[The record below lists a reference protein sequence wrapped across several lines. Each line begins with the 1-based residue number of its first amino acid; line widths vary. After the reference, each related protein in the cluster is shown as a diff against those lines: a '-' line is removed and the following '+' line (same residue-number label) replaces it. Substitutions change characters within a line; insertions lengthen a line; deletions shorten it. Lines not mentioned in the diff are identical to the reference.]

1 MSKKIFIRGTLLL
14 TFSGLISRIIG
25 FFYRIFLS
33 RIIGAQGLGIYQLVF
48 PLQTFILAICAS
60 GIQTAISR
68 LAASEEA
75 LGDHKKACDY
85 FMVGTFFSLILSISF
100 SSLLYLHADFWA
112 CEILKEPR
120 TNSLIQMLSLS
131 FPFST
136 LHSCINSY
144 YFARKKTL
152 LPAGIQILEQAARAG
167 SSYILYLILISEK
180 MIITPLIA
188 VFGTL
193 ISEIMASVV
202 SLFFI
207 SMHFKDIHYSPFRL
221 SQPVQLL
228 KNTFQISVPLTLN
241 KILLTL
247 LSSIEVILIPARLQV
262 SGLSSREALSIYG
275 IFTGMALPMILFPS
289 ALTNSAAVMLLPS
302 VSQLQTLGHSQKIRQ
317 VISQIFKYCISL
329 GLFCMAGFLL
339 FGQFI
344 GNFLF
349 HSPTAGLYIKTLA
362 FICPF
367 LYLNATLTSVL
378 NGLGRSGLCLIHS
391 VISILIRMVFV
402 IFMIPVL
409 GIKGYFYGILLGEL
423 ILTILHVF
431 ALFEKHF
438 PYRHSDS
445 DGL

>member
-221 SQPVQLL
+221 SQPAQLL

-431 ALFEKHF
+431 ALSEKHF

>member
-1 MSKKIFIRGTLLL
+1 M
-14 TFSGLISRIIG
+14 
-25 FFYRIFLS
+25 
-33 RIIGAQGLGIYQLVF
+33 
-48 PLQTFILAICAS
+48 
-60 GIQTAISR
+60 
-68 LAASEEA
+68 
-75 LGDHKKACDY
+75 GDHKKACDY
-85 FMVGTFFSLILSISF
+85 FTVGTFFSLILSISF

-431 ALFEKHF
+431 ALSEKHF

>member
-144 YFARKKTL
+144 YFARKK
-152 LPAGIQILEQAARAG
+152 
-167 SSYILYLILISEK
+167 
-180 MIITPLIA
+180 
-188 VFGTL
+188 
-193 ISEIMASVV
+193 
-202 SLFFI
+202 
-207 SMHFKDIHYSPFRL
+207 
-221 SQPVQLL
+221 
-228 KNTFQISVPLTLN
+228 NT
-241 KILLTL
+241 
-247 LSSIEVILIPARLQV
+247 
-262 SGLSSREALSIYG
+262 SSRRN
-275 IFTGMALPMILFPS
+275 P
-289 ALTNSAAVMLLPS
+289 
-302 VSQLQTLGHSQKIRQ
+302 
-317 VISQIFKYCISL
+317 
-329 GLFCMAGFLL
+329 
-339 FGQFI
+339 
-344 GNFLF
+344 
-349 HSPTAGLYIKTLA
+349 
-362 FICPF
+362 
-367 LYLNATLTSVL
+367 
-378 NGLGRSGLCLIHS
+378 
-391 VISILIRMVFV
+391 
-402 IFMIPVL
+402 
-409 GIKGYFYGILLGEL
+409 
-423 ILTILHVF
+423 
-431 ALFEKHF
+431 
-438 PYRHSDS
+438 DS
-445 DGL
+445 

>member
-378 NGLGRSGLCLIHS
+378 NGLGRSGLCLVHS

-431 ALFEKHF
+431 ALSEKHF